1 MTWVDI
7 MTKQTKIILISFFL
21 MNGCSKESG
30 ENQQPESKQGEIFNT
45 QIQAL
50 EKAKGIEQ
58 ILQNSADKQRQK
70 IEEQTRSE

>member
-1 MTWVDI
+1 MK
-7 MTKQTKIILISFFL
+7 KQTKIIFISFFL

-30 ENQQPESKQGEIFNT
+30 ENQQPESKQGKIFNT
-45 QIQAL
+45 QVQAL